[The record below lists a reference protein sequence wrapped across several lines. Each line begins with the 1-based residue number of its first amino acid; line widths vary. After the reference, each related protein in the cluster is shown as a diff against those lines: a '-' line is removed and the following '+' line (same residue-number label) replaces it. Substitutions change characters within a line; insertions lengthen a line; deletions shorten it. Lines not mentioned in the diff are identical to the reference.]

1 MDLNCKENMHIQ
13 QQQSGAS
20 IEIGNWKLDS
30 VDNYDNYLKKLQ
42 YNALLRV
49 AIMKLKLELS
59 IDVSSD
65 GQHWKIVSKTGSGIF
80 GSMHTHTTEFDVGK
94 EFDEKTQDGRDVR
107 SICEYVIGVDVSIQ
121 SIEI

>member
-1 MDLNCKENMHIQ
+1 MHIQ
-13 QQQSGAS
+13 QQQQTLVGCFN
-20 IEIGNWKLDS
+20 GNWKLDS

-42 YNALLRV
+42 YK
-49 AIMKLKLELS
+49 MKLKLELS

-107 SICEYVIGVDVSIQ
+107 SICEYVIGVDVRKHTIN
-121 SIEI
+121 

>member
-42 YNALLRV
+42 YK
-49 AIMKLKLELS
+49 MKLKLELSTTYLS

-65 GQHWKIVSKTGSGIF
+65 GQHWKIVF
-80 GSMHTHTTEFDVGK
+80 EQFLLMP
-94 EFDEKTQDGRDVR
+94 
-107 SICEYVIGVDVSIQ
+107 
-121 SIEI
+121 